1 MDAQWPVGNR
11 RNMPAEGFSFSC
23 PVLIGNYGYYRNP
36 L

>member
-11 RNMPAEGFSFSC
+11 RNMLAEGFSFSC
-23 PVLIGNYGYYRNP
+23 PVPIGNHDYDRNP